1 MNTEKIQVLC
11 RLSDRYYNGSRAFEK
26 IVPSE
31 AKGLKISFSY
41 QTIELDFDDYPELKP
56 LIEKLCDY
64 LVKSEKSKQ
73 DEIKLE
79 IVKALGNDKR

>member
-1 MNTEKIQVLC
+1 MNTDKIHVLC
-11 RLSDRYYNGSRAFEK
+11 RLSDKYYNHGRTFEK

-56 LIEKLCDY
+56 LVEKIRDY
-64 LVKSEKSKQ
+64 ILKSENERQ
-73 DEIKLE
+73 NEIKLE
-79 IVKALGNDKR
+79 ILKVLGK